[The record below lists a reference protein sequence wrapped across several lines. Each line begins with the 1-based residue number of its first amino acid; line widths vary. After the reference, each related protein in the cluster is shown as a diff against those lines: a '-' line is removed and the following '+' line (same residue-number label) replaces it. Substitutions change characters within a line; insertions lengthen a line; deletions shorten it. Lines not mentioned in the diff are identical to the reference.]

1 MSPQNLP
8 PIRVIFLDP
17 TASRQVE
24 AEVAG
29 HLQVGRLIPLVVAQL
44 GLPTTGP
51 DGVPIQYKLDHREGG
66 RRLEDGLAL
75 IESQVSDGDHLLVCP
90 EMIAGSGAS
99 PRAFRLQREWER
111 LESLQ
116 TRGDCF
122 VCQVLEREPGGSP
135 VAYQWIFR
143 GPGIV
148 ASGQLGE
155 PPRRVDRMDHQVHC
169 QLDDSFPRSAPWLR
183 WQTPIFHPN
192 IAPNGMICL
201 GGYSSHW
208 TASLWLDQL
217 CEMLWEM
224 LVYRNISLESPYHQ
238 AAARWAAQQSEIAFP
253 LTTQRLGNAV
263 AASVEMAHGQQP
275 APEDPV
281 DAVRF
286 LASQ

>member
-1 MSPQNLP
+1 MTTQNVQ

-44 GLPTTGP
+44 GLPTSGP

-66 RRLEDGLAL
+66 RRLDDGQPLA
-75 IESQVSDGDHLLVCP
+75 ESQVSDGDHLLVCP
-90 EMIAGSGAS
+90 EMIAGAGPS
-99 PRAFRLQREWER
+99 PRMFRLQKEWER
-111 LESLQ
+111 LQTLQ
-116 TRGDCF
+116 SRGNCF
-122 VCQVLEREPGGSP
+122 ACQVLEREPGGNP
-135 VAYQWIFR
+135 VSYQWTFR

-148 ASGQLGE
+148 ASGHLGDC
-155 PPRRVDRMDHQVHC
+155 PKRVDQMDHQVHC

-238 AAARWAAQQSEIAFP
+238 AAAKWAAQQSEFDFP
-253 LTTQRLGNAV
+253 LTPHRLANSLV
-263 AASVEMAHGQQP
+263 AAGPMCQTNEP
-275 APEDPV
+275 ASGGPV
-281 DAVRF
+281 HAVRF
-286 LASQ
+286 LASP